1 MNLKKPLDLTV
12 RIPSD
17 KEFLSL
23 VMDVSED
30 LSKKMGFDNT
40 KVRKIRAAV
49 CESCTNAIEHGNKND
64 PDKEVL
70 IVFRIE
76 QTKLQINVTDQGGG
90 FDIQK
95 VATPSADDM
104 IKNPELSKRG
114 WGLFLIKKY
123 VDELHFDESGN
134 LGLTLIIYLQ
144 NGKEKNKEE

>member
-114 WGLFLIKKY
+114 WGLFLIKNLMNE
-123 VDELHFDESGN
+123 VRVQPHEGGGNMMTLVLH
-134 LGLTLIIYLQ
+134 L
-144 NGKEKNKEE
+144 NK